1 MNGSIKSDS
10 LSAGSGGTIGDDG
23 VGIDGDNINVVIR
36 VRPLNPRELKSGDES
51 ILTFPGD
58 GGVWVSYHWIK
69 SDYLFGALKLQN
81 IGIRLT
87 YIKHGYDILKIFYS

>member
-69 SDYLFGALKLQN
+69 SDYLFGALK
-81 IGIRLT
+81 
-87 YIKHGYDILKIFYS
+87 